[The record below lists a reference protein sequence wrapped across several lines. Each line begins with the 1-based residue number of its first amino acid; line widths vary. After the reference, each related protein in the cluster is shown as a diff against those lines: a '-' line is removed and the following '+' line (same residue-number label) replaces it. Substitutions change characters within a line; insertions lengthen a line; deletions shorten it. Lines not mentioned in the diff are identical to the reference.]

1 MLFFEFPLYGD
12 FFLKTQ
18 KNKVK
23 MWVWK
28 TVIFNKNFIY
38 DILKEIETE
47 VAEVL
52 VTTNRKFMNF
62 FHCFEGSRKSN
73 KVQITIFF

>member
-1 MLFFEFPLYGD
+1 M
-12 FFLKTQ
+12 
-18 KNKVK
+18 
-23 MWVWK
+23 
-28 TVIFNKNFIY
+28 Y

-62 FHCFEGSRKSN
+62 FHCFKRSRKSD